1 MKSLFSMRVNLVQV
15 MHPDFTT
22 PATKQVDRFWRNCV
36 TRIQSVIPNRSR
48 EPRQN
53 IRPPIPSMS
62 KLKPMP
68 EQWTPLPHNSNGRQS
83 CPDMK
88 SEAITKR
95 TQQVPCLQCCM
106 ERVFGNREQ
115 RCAGPPRLP
124 RCLIR
129 MHNGRKN
136 KAGISRVFCY
146 ALFICY
152 PAPP

>member
-1 MKSLFSMRVNLVQV
+1 

-22 PATKQVDRFWRNCV
+22 PATNQVDQFWRNCV

-62 KLKPMP
+62 KFKPMP

-83 CPDMK
+83 CPDM
-88 SEAITKR
+88 EGG
-95 TQQVPCLQCCM
+95 
-106 ERVFGNREQ
+106 GNYQTNTTSPVVSVLHGKGFLETASKGVQGR
-115 RCAGPPRLP
+115 RDFRD
-124 RCLIR
+124 CLIR
-129 MHNGRKN
+129 C
-136 KAGISRVFCY
+136 ITVFCY

>member
-1 MKSLFSMRVNLVQV
+1 VVQV

-95 TQQVPCLQCCM
+95 TQQVPCFQCCM
-106 ERVFGNREQ
+106 EKGFWKPRAKVRRAAATSAVFDTN
-115 RCAGPPRLP
+115 A
-124 RCLIR
+124 
-129 MHNGRKN
+129 
-136 KAGISRVFCY
+136 
-146 ALFICY
+146 
-152 PAPP
+152 